1 MSVSEHRCHSACTC
15 NQNGRRLNSRSM
27 LAVTEVYEEDYV
39 LRDRNQKDV
48 RTVTDNNCVRVIL
61 DPVESTFY
69 SEFRVHCVGFANS

>member
-1 MSVSEHRCHSACTC
+1 
-15 NQNGRRLNSRSM
+15 M

-61 DPVESTFY
+61 DPVEFTFY